1 MNIRRSAP
9 ALLLATLP
17 LAAPAAALAALA
29 PMAAVAADTAAE
41 YTIDPAHSVF
51 AVLTH
56 KAGIGS
62 GLAHDHLVVAPKP
75 TVKLDF
81 DPASPEATKLTFKVG
96 VEALEVDAPGPR
108 AAWKGRFK
116 ELGIHS
122 GELPLVSDSDRGK
135 VRAAMLGESQLN
147 GAKFPE
153 IQAEV
158 LALERRDASASGASR
173 AGGAAGGASA
183 APGWSVRLRLTIRG
197 KTIERQLRATWSE
210 QAGTLTAEI
219 HGELHFKDF
228 GIEPYSTLFGAIRN
242 DDLFHLYVNVVAH
255 RAPPGAP

>member
-17 LAAPAAALAALA
+17 LAAPAAAPAAALAALA

-41 YTIDPAHSVF
+41 YTIDSAHSVF

-62 GLAHDHLVVAPKP
+62 GLAHDHLVVAAKP

-153 IQAEV
+153 IRAEV
-158 LALERRDASASGASR
+158 VALARASAGA
-173 AGGAAGGASA
+173 
-183 APGWSVRLRLTIRG
+183 GWNVKLRLTIRG